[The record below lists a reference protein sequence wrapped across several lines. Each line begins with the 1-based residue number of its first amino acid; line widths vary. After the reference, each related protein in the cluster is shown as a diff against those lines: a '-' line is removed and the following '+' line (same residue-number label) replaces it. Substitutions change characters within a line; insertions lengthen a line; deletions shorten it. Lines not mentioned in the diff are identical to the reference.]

1 MIFDNT
7 SGSAVFSWDDLYVR
21 SFSDAPLPIIVCVCR
36 DQWEDAIC
44 EIMTQAPV
52 LMLSPVPVTIPRLYS
67 DLDIQVFKTY
77 NSSRTLDSQIVAEF
91 EFIKFHVCQTS
102 WEKWRDLRL
111 ENNVH
116 LFIWTNCGGLSK
128 ESLNSLFILRRGEN
142 AFPRLLPS
150 TIV

>member
-91 EFIKFHVCQTS
+91 EFIKFHVCQTP
-102 WEKWRDLRL
+102 ERNDVTCDLKTM
-111 ENNVH
+111 
-116 LFIWTNCGGLSK
+116 FICSYGL
-128 ESLNSLFILRRGEN
+128 IAGD
-142 AFPRLLPS
+142 
-150 TIV
+150 